1 MQAKMTGC
9 VQSLRTATYLSAVIA
24 LLLTV
29 DSVVYFGILAVSAV
43 VDRIA
48 LPNTL
53 APQIRK
59 CHFLW
64 LQESHQ

>member
-1 MQAKMTGC
+1 MRAKMTGC
-9 VQSLRTATYLSAVIA
+9 VESLQTATYLCAVIT
-24 LLLTV
+24 LFLTV
-29 DSVVYFGILAVSAV
+29 DSVVCFGILAVSAV
-43 VDRIA
+43 ADRIA

-64 LQESHQ
+64 LQ

>member
-1 MQAKMTGC
+1 MPLIS
-9 VQSLRTATYLSAVIA
+9 VLSLSLSLSV
-24 LLLTV
+24 TV
-29 DSVVYFGILAVSAV
+29 DSVVYVGILVVSAA

-64 LQESHQ
+64 LQ